1 MGPGYGLMPLVVYK
15 LGGSLLT
22 LSDLDRRV
30 TSLLQQSVPLAPQSA
45 IGRSLDRAILVGGGQ
60 AADVVRSW
68 DRRHKLGPERS
79 HELALAAMGF
89 NARLVR
95 SLLSD
100 SELVPRRVLVR
111 KACAR
116 GAIAVLDPAAVL
128 EEAERTPLGR
138 LPRSWD
144 VTSDSIAAFLAIKWR
159 AAALVLIKSTTM
171 PKGKSPATAVRKGAV
186 DRYFPPLAERIPL
199 VAWANLRSKRPA
211 IERWI

>member
-1 MGPGYGLMPLVVYK
+1 MPLVVYK

-60 AADVVRSW
+60 AADVVRTW

-95 SLLSD
+95 SLVSD
-100 SELVPRRVLVR
+100 SELVPRRVFRLVMIADGNDDFLR
-111 KACAR
+111 QVMMFEKIRADLGVVPANQLAFQ
-116 GAIAVLDPAAVL
+116 GADFA
-128 EEAERTPLGR
+128 
-138 LPRSWD
+138 
-144 VTSDSIAAFLAIKWR
+144 R
-159 AAALVLIKSTTM
+159 AAHVGFRDRRQFLGKGIGDDDFAQVVEQSDQIIDPLIRNGS
-171 PKGKSPATAVRKGAV
+171 
-186 DRYFPPLAERIPL
+186 
-199 VAWANLRSKRPA
+199 
-211 IERWI
+211 